1 MKRLSRLP
9 ELLAPAGSP
18 EALRAAVAAGADAVY
33 LGGSGFNARANAVN
47 FDGEE
52 MEKAIAHCHAYGV
65 KVYVTLN
72 TLLYDRE
79 LEGFLAYAATLYRMG
94 VDAAI
99 VADRGAMRLLSAYLP
114 ALPVHASTQ
123 ASAHSVAGI
132 DDLVSLGA
140 TRVVP
145 ARELSLPDIRT
156 AVERSR
162 AEIEV
167 FLHGALCV
175 SYSGQCLFSSLVGG
189 RSGNRGECAQ
199 PCRLPYNG
207 AYPISLKDLSLADH
221 IPALIDSGVAS
232 LKIEGRMKSA
242 AYVYGVTGIYRRLL
256 DEGRAA
262 TAAENTRLRELFSR
276 GGFTDRYFTGSPD
289 KPMTGI
295 RSAQDKADSR
305 ALADF
310 SIPARKLPLRGEVC
324 LAPGR
329 PATLSLSTQDG
340 RCVTVTGDLPAAAKS
355 APLTEEGLRDRLCR
369 MGGTP
374 FSLAPADLRV
384 DLAPGL
390 NLSPGAINALRRA
403 AVLALCTP
411 AEGRAPVTLP
421 AGAGR
426 PARAK
431 PAEKAWRTALFY
443 SHRLPD
449 TLGVLLSELDLY
461 FLPLDEWERA
471 AVPPPG
477 IYVPPVVHDR
487 ERAGVLALLHK
498 AYAAGI
504 RYALC
509 GNAGMVAALQEIG
522 FAVIG
527 DFRLNITNRES
538 AAAWREAGL
547 LSCVLSPELALPQLR
562 DIGWGSAIV
571 YGRIPLMLTERCFM
585 KETFGCEHCGNA
597 ALTDRRAMRFPM
609 LREYPHR
616 NLICNSLPTYMGDK
630 KAALAAISPIG
641 EHFIFTIE
649 TEKEAVRVLQAYR
662 AGQPLTGD
670 VRRIA
675 ASPAKGEKH
684 V

>member
-47 FDGEE
+47 FDEAAMAE
-52 MEKAIAHCHAYGV
+52 AIAHCHAYGV

-79 LEGFLAYAATLYRMG
+79 LEDFLAYAAVLYRMG
-94 VDAAI
+94 VDAVI
-99 VADRGAMRLLSAYLP
+99 VADRGAMRLLAKYLP
-114 ALPVHASTQ
+114 GLPVHASTQ

-132 DDLVSLGA
+132 DDLVALGA

-145 ARELSLPDIRT
+145 ARELSLADIRT
-156 AVERSR
+156 AVERSK
-162 AEIEV
+162 AEIEA

-207 AYPISLKDLSLADH
+207 GYPISLKDLSLADH

-242 AYVYGVTGIYRRLL
+242 AYVYGVTAIYRRLL
-256 DEGRAA
+256 DEERPA
-262 TAAENTRLRELFSR
+262 TREEHSRLRELFSR
-276 GGFTDRYFTGSPD
+276 GGFTDGYFTGHAD

-295 RSAQDKADSR
+295 RSEQDKADSR
-305 ALADF
+305 ALSDF
-310 SIPARKLPLRGEVC
+310 TIPERKIPLRGEAVI
-324 LAPGR
+324 LSGE
-329 PATLSLSTQDG
+329 PARLTLTTQDG
-340 RCVTVTGDLPAAAKS
+340 RTATVTGETPAAAKN
-355 APLTEEGLRDRLCR
+355 APLTEEGLCERLCR

-374 FSLAPADLRV
+374 FSLAPQDVRV
-384 DLAPGL
+384 TLSPGL

-403 AVLALCTP
+403 ATGALVAP
-411 AEGRAPVTLP
+411 AKSRAEVTLP

-426 PARAK
+426 PARA
-431 PAEKAWRTALFY
+431 PRAEKAWRTALFY

-449 TLGVLLSELDLY
+449 ALGDLLSDFDLY

-471 AVPPPG
+471 ASLPSGV
-477 IYVPPVVHDR
+477 YVPPVVHDH
-487 ERAGVLALLHK
+487 ERAGVLALLKK
-498 AYAAGI
+498 AYEAGI

-509 GNAGMVAALQEIG
+509 GNAGMIAAVKEIG

-538 AAAWREAGL
+538 AAAWRESGL
-547 LSCVLSPELALPQLR
+547 LSCILSPELALPQLR
-562 DIGWGSAIV
+562 DIGWGSTVV
-571 YGRIPLMLTERCFM
+571 YGRLPLMLTERCFTR
-585 KETFGCEHCGNA
+585 ETHGCEQCGKGV
-597 ALTDRRAMRFPM
+597 LTDRRSMRFPM

-616 NLICNSLPTYMGDK
+616 TLICNSLPTYMGDK
-630 KAALAAISPIG
+630 RAALSAIAPIG

-649 TEKEAVRVLQAYR
+649 TEKEATRVLQAYR
-662 AGQPLTGD
+662 AGRPLSGD